1 VGIKK
6 VFSKDFNTQK
16 LQDNVSEALKKIE
29 IATIT
34 NGIFVKDVALVA
46 ATDISVSH
54 KLNRLPIGF
63 FIVKSNGDVR
73 IWESSTNNLLRD
85 KLILFRASGTAT
97 ATIYIF

>member
-1 VGIKK
+1 MALKK
-6 VFSKDFNTQK
+6 VFSNDDNTQK
-16 LQDNVSEALKKIE
+16 LQDNVSEVLKKIE
-29 IATIT
+29 ITTLT
-34 NGIFVKDVALVA
+34 NGIFIKDVALVA

-73 IWESSTNNLLRD
+73 IWESSTINVLKD